1 MIKKVVFTDIDGT
14 LTDIKTGELG
24 EVKDLICSLKN
35 RNIPV
40 ILCSAKTRAEQ
51 IKIRRELGLTEPFIV
66 ENGGAIVIPKDYFGS
81 LSDMPNHKEVKEYDI
96 IELGKPA
103 REIRLKLLNIRNQF
117 KFKFIG
123 VADLSIESLCHLT
136 DMPPASAR
144 RMAQREYGET
154 ILQIDRRQQRRFA
167 KVAEQ
172 SGLKTIYGGRFFD
185 VTIGNDKG
193 KAVGIM
199 INLYKKKYYKDNVK
213 FFGVGD
219 SQNDSTMLRLMDVPM
234 LVQGPEGTWSNL
246 NVKNIIKIP
255 AIGPNGWKFAYNK
268 VMGRLNADS
277 S

>member
-24 EVKDLICSLKN
+24 DVKDLIRRLKN

-66 ENGGAIVIPKDYFGS
+66 ENGGGIVIPKDYFGS
-81 LSDMPNHKEVKEYDI
+81 LSDMTNHKEVKEYDI

>member
-24 EVKDLICSLKN
+24 DVKYLIRRLKN

-66 ENGGAIVIPKDYFGS
+66 ENGGGIVIPKDYFGS

-199 INLYKKKYYKDNVK
+199 MNLYKKKYYKDNVK

-246 NVKNIIKIP
+246 NVKNIIKIH
-255 AIGPNGWKFAYNK
+255 AIGTNGWKFAYNK
-268 VMGRLNADS
+268 VIGRLNADS
-277 S
+277 L

>member
-24 EVKDLICSLKN
+24 EVKDLIRSLKN

>member
-24 EVKDLICSLKN
+24 DVKDLIRRLKN

-66 ENGGAIVIPKDYFGS
+66 ENGGGIVIPKDYFGS
-81 LSDMPNHKEVKEYDI
+81 LSDMPNHKEVKQYDI

-154 ILQIDRRQQRRFA
+154 ILQIDRRQQRTFA

-199 INLYKKKYYKDNVK
+199 MNLYKKKYYKNNVK

-234 LVQGPEGTWSNL
+234 LLQGSEGTWSYL

-268 VMGRLNADS
+268 VMGFA
-277 S
+277 

>member
-14 LTDIKTGELG
+14 LTDVETGELG
-24 EVKDLICSLKN
+24 EVKDLIRSLKN
-35 RNIPV
+35 RSIPV

-96 IELGKPA
+96 IELGKPV

-199 INLYKKKYYKDNVK
+199 MNLYKKKYYKDNVK

-234 LVQGPEGTWSNL
+234 LVQGPEGTWSDL

-277 S
+277 L

>member
-24 EVKDLICSLKN
+24 DVKDLIRRLKN

-66 ENGGAIVIPKDYFGS
+66 ENGGGIVIPKDYFGS
-81 LSDMPNHKEVKEYDI
+81 LSDMPNHKGVKEYDI

-199 INLYKKKYYKDNVK
+199 LNLYKKKYYKDNVK

>member
-199 INLYKKKYYKDNVK
+199 MNLYKKKYYKDNVK

-246 NVKNIIKIP
+246 KVKNIIKIP

>member
-24 EVKDLICSLKN
+24 DVKDLIRRLKN

-66 ENGGAIVIPKDYFGS
+66 ENGGGIVIPKDYFGS

-96 IELGKPA
+96 IELGKLA
-103 REIRLKLLNIRNQF
+103 REIRLKLLKIRNQF

-234 LVQGPEGTWSNL
+234 IVQGPEGTWSNL

>member
-24 EVKDLICSLKN
+24 EVKDLIRSLKN

-185 VTIGNDKG
+185 VTIGSDKG

-199 INLYKKKYYKDNVK
+199 INLYKKKCYKDNVK

>member
-234 LVQGPEGTWSNL
+234 LLQGSEGTWSYL

>member
-24 EVKDLICSLKN
+24 DVKDLIRRLKN

-66 ENGGAIVIPKDYFGS
+66 ENGGGIVIPKDYFGS

-199 INLYKKKYYKDNVK
+199 MNLYKKKYYKDNVK

-234 LVQGPEGTWSNL
+234 LLQGPEGTWSYL

-255 AIGPNGWKFAYNK
+255 AVGPNGWKFAYNK
-268 VMGRLNADS
+268 VMGRLTADS
-277 S
+277 L

>member
-14 LTDIKTGELG
+14 LTDIKTGELVD
-24 EVKDLICSLKN
+24 VKDLIRRLKN

-66 ENGGAIVIPKDYFGS
+66 ENGGGIVIPKDYFGS

>member
-14 LTDIKTGELG
+14 LTDIETGELG
-24 EVKDLICSLKN
+24 EVKDLIRSLKN

-167 KVAEQ
+167 KLAEQ

-199 INLYKKKYYKDNVK
+199 MNLYKKKYYKDNVK

-277 S
+277 L

>member
-14 LTDIKTGELG
+14 LTDIETGELG
-24 EVKDLICSLKN
+24 EVKDLIRSLKN
-35 RNIPV
+35 RSIPV

-96 IELGKPA
+96 IELGKPV

-199 INLYKKKYYKDNVK
+199 MNLYKKKYYKDNVK

-234 LVQGPEGTWSNL
+234 LVQGPEGTWSDL

-268 VMGRLNADS
+268 VMGHLNADS
-277 S
+277 L

>member
-14 LTDIKTGELG
+14 LTDIETGELG
-24 EVKDLICSLKN
+24 EVKDLIRSLKN

-96 IELGKPA
+96 IELGKPVG
-103 REIRLKLLNIRNQF
+103 EIRLKLLNIRNQF

-167 KVAEQ
+167 KVTEQ

-199 INLYKKKYYKDNVK
+199 MNLYKKKYYKDNVK

-234 LVQGPEGTWSNL
+234 LVQGPEGTWSDL
-246 NVKNIIKIP
+246 NVKNVIKIP
-255 AIGPNGWKFAYNK
+255 AIGPSGWKFAYNE

-277 S
+277 L

>member
-24 EVKDLICSLKN
+24 DVKDLIRRLKN

-40 ILCSAKTRAEQ
+40 IICSAKTRAEQ

-66 ENGGAIVIPKDYFGS
+66 ENGGGIVIPKDYFGS

-154 ILQIDRRQQRRFA
+154 ILQIDRRQQRKFA

-255 AIGPNGWKFAYNK
+255 AIGPDGWKFAYNK

>member
-24 EVKDLICSLKN
+24 DVKDLIRRLKN

-66 ENGGAIVIPKDYFGS
+66 ENGGGIVIPKDYFGS

-154 ILQIDRRQQRRFA
+154 ILQIDRRQQRKFA

-246 NVKNIIKIP
+246 NVKNIIRIP

>member
-24 EVKDLICSLKN
+24 DVKDLIRRLKN

-66 ENGGAIVIPKDYFGS
+66 ENGGGIVIPKDYFGS

-117 KFKFIG
+117 RFKFIG

>member
-24 EVKDLICSLKN
+24 DVKDLIRRLKN

-66 ENGGAIVIPKDYFGS
+66 ENGGGIVIPKDYFGS

-154 ILQIDRRQQRRFA
+154 VLQIDRRQQRKFA

>member
-14 LTDIKTGELG
+14 VTDIKTGELG
-24 EVKDLICSLKN
+24 DVKDLIRRLKN

-66 ENGGAIVIPKDYFGS
+66 ENGGGIVIPKDYFGS
-81 LSDMPNHKEVKEYDI
+81 LSDTPNHKEVKEYDI

-117 KFKFIG
+117 KFKFIA

-172 SGLKTIYGGRFFD
+172 SGLKTFYGGRFFD

-199 INLYKKKYYKDNVK
+199 MNLYKKKYYKDNVK

-219 SQNDSTMLRLMDVPM
+219 SQNDSTMLGLMDVPM

-277 S
+277 L

>member
-24 EVKDLICSLKN
+24 DVKDLIRRLKN

-66 ENGGAIVIPKDYFGS
+66 ENGGGIVIPKDYFGS

>member
-14 LTDIKTGELG
+14 LTDIKTGKLG
-24 EVKDLICSLKN
+24 EVKDLIRSLKN

-103 REIRLKLLNIRNQF
+103 REIRLKLLNIRNHF

-193 KAVGIM
+193 KAVSIM
-199 INLYKKKYYKDNVK
+199 MNLYKKKYYKGNIK

-219 SQNDSTMLRLMDVPM
+219 SQNDSTMLRLMDVSM
-234 LVQGPEGTWSNL
+234 LVQGPEGTWSDL

-277 S
+277 L